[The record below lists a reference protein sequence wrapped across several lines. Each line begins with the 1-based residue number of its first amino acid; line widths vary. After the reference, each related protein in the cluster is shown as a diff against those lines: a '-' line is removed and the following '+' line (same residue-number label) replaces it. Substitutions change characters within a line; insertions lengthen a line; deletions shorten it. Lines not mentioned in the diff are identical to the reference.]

1 MIRTENYYQ
10 NPDYFFTFIYFVAFK
25 LDIYVYLQ
33 NKYRNCI

>member
-1 MIRTENYYQ
+1 MIRTENNYQ
-10 NPDYFFTFIYFVAFK
+10 NPDYFFTFIYFVVFK